1 MINETNWNNL
11 ITENVNNLY
20 NNINEKF
27 KEIYEKSKIHKKP
40 IKKRSTNPWISDDLV
55 KCCEYRDKLFK
66 KWKSNKRNQYYELQ
80 YKQYRNK
87 INKKIVYAKN
97 NYYRQK
103 FVENRKNPR
112 VTWQLINEIQGKT
125 VNNIDDIILKN
136 FKNYNIED
144 ILKNFAINFN
154 ANVIKI
160 IHKCDVKTNIYP
172 EKSLQNSMYME
183 QTSIEEIFNILT
195 NLNAKKGA
203 GIDGIRPK
211 DIKNNA
217 AIFTPILTKLI
228 NQSICSSTVPNL
240 LKTSVIRPIY
250 KSGHKDD
257 VNSYRPIA
265 ILSVIEKILEEVIV
279 KRLNTFLNK
288 FKIINPNQY
297 GFQKEKNINQLLG
310 KFADTINNALSKVE
324 YCLVLFIDFS
334 KAFDTLSHTK
344 LLSILARNGIRG
356 NVLSWFVDYLNL
368 RSYRVKINNKNSE
381 ETMSYHGVP
390 QGSKLGPIL
399 YLIYA
404 NDMLNTLKDCYT
416 YAYADDTAIVVTN
429 KNIEIAT
436 KNMQNQLNDVSKWC
450 HDNGLVINA
459 SKTKLMHI
467 RQPNMKQINIQLKYH
482 DIECIHNKTNDTND
496 SCNTSIELVNIYKYL
511 GVYVDNTLKWKTH
524 IRELQKK
531 LRKVAYSLYHLS
543 YAATYTV
550 LRQAYFSLA
559 ESYMRHGITAW
570 GNSAHCKSL
579 QQTQNRLLKI
589 LWSNQLYHQNT
600 IRNTNN
606 NTRLNNAT
614 ITNTN
619 SNISKTL
626 PSELK
631 VLNIKNIYR
640 LTVLTELYESRLLQT
655 IDHQYNT
662 RLRSDGRFKIET
674 TKNSYGDR
682 TLKVILPTI
691 YNELPHNLRNITNAV
706 NRKITYKKYLIS
718 LQ

>member
-1 MINETNWNNL
+1 M
-11 ITENVNNLY
+11 
-20 NNINEKF
+20 
-27 KEIYEKSKIHKKP
+27 
-40 IKKRSTNPWISDDLV
+40 
-55 KCCEYRDKLFK
+55 
-66 KWKSNKRNQYYELQ
+66 
-80 YKQYRNK
+80 
-87 INKKIVYAKN
+87 
-97 NYYRQK
+97 
-103 FVENRKNPR
+103 
-112 VTWQLINEIQGKT
+112 
-125 VNNIDDIILKN
+125 
-136 FKNYNIED
+136 
-144 ILKNFAINFN
+144 
-154 ANVIKI
+154 
-160 IHKCDVKTNIYP
+160 
-172 EKSLQNSMYME
+172 
-183 QTSIEEIFNILT
+183 
-195 NLNAKKGA
+195 
-203 GIDGIRPK
+203 
-211 DIKNNA
+211 
-217 AIFTPILTKLI
+217 
-228 NQSICSSTVPNL
+228 
-240 LKTSVIRPIY
+240 KTSVIRPIY

-324 YCLVLFIDFS
+324 HCLVLFIDFS

-524 IRELQKK
+524 IRELQKNY
-531 LRKVAYSLYHLS
+531 V
-543 YAATYTV
+543 
-550 LRQAYFSLA
+550 
-559 ESYMRHGITAW
+559 
-570 GNSAHCKSL
+570 KSL
-579 QQTQNRLLKI
+579 TPYTI
-589 LWSNQLYHQNT
+589 LVMRQHTPYYV
-600 IRNTNN
+600 
-606 NTRLNNAT
+606 
-614 ITNTN
+614 
-619 SNISKTL
+619 K
-626 PSELK
+626 
-631 VLNIKNIYR
+631 
-640 LTVLTELYESRLLQT
+640 
-655 IDHQYNT
+655 
-662 RLRSDGRFKIET
+662 
-674 TKNSYGDR
+674 
-682 TLKVILPTI
+682 
-691 YNELPHNLRNITNAV
+691 
-706 NRKITYKKYLIS
+706 LIFR
-718 LQ
+718 